1 MNRQGSDH
9 PGSSFQSHGEG
20 HQQTN
25 NGGEAEHPQQ
35 MQEEGGAAGRTIL
48 PVGRGSR
55 ESSARQSYDRRIRHR
70 TPLVDHSPR
79 PSPGRPRSTINDT
92 RWQSLNGRPAGQRG
106 LDGRRPSSRSSSI
119 TSTTSRLGSAATR
132 ADGGSPSA
140 LAHIWR
146 TGLGT
151 ARPSVTSGARRPH
164 RVPAL
169 GLRVHMCPQAPA
181 VVNTASMGPGAGSS
195 GLLSPQLTA
204 FFTSAPIL
212 ASSAAV
218 NSVSAKEVGHMAPS
232 SRFAVALKPNVA
244 YLSLNFDA
252 GVK

>member
-146 TGLGT
+146 TGPGT
-151 ARPSVTSGARRPH
+151 ARPSVTSSAPTSSPRSCTWPARSQVPASSSGGEPSLYGVLGRGPVACSVLSSPLSSRARRSLP
-164 RVPAL
+164 RRRRSTPSARRRSATWR
-169 GLRVHMCPQAPA
+169 LRR
-181 VVNTASMGPGAGSS
+181 GS
-195 GLLSPQLTA
+195 PC
-204 FFTSAPIL
+204 
-212 ASSAAV
+212 
-218 NSVSAKEVGHMAPS
+218 
-232 SRFAVALKPNVA
+232 R
-244 YLSLNFDA
+244 
-252 GVK
+252 